1 METNFT
7 KAINDFNETINK
19 SEFGSESYQL
29 LCELKYK
36 FIKYYKVC

>member
-7 KAINDFNETINK
+7 KGLYDFNETINK
-19 SEFGSESYQL
+19 SEYGSESYKL

-36 FIKYYKVC
+36 FIKYYQVC